1 MNKKP
6 IQTSILIAEQAILL
20 IIAVAT
26 VLASIIELVRIYEV
40 MTVNLSDLFL
50 LFIYAEVLGMVGVF
64 YQDNRIPVTLPII
77 IAITAL
83 TRMIILQSKGL
94 DALNIIYEASGILL
108 LSVAAKTPLACF
120 KEHTV
125 STNNKSTFGAILSTF
140 SSYIF
145 DACSTGGQISGLYD
159 AIKGPIEPAT
169 RPVPNL
175 SRALQAA
182 ATEEFHK
189 LCISCSSLKCFKRS
203 LRIV

>member
-6 IQTSILIAEQAILL
+6 IQSSILIAEQAILL
-20 IIAVAT
+20 IIALAT

-108 LSVAAKTPLACF
+108 LSVAAY
-120 KEHTV
+120 V
-125 STNNKSTFGAILSTF
+125 M
-140 SSYIF
+140 
-145 DACSTGGQISGLYD
+145 
-159 AIKGPIEPAT
+159 
-169 RPVPNL
+169 
-175 SRALQAA
+175 
-182 ATEEFHK
+182 
-189 LCISCSSLKCFKRS
+189 SLKEKMS
-203 LRIV
+203 LTKLKMRKEN

>member
-6 IQTSILIAEQAILL
+6 IQSSILIAEQAILL

-108 LSVAAKTPLACF
+108 LSVAAY
-120 KEHTV
+120 V
-125 STNNKSTFGAILSTF
+125 M
-140 SSYIF
+140 
-145 DACSTGGQISGLYD
+145 
-159 AIKGPIEPAT
+159 
-169 RPVPNL
+169 
-175 SRALQAA
+175 
-182 ATEEFHK
+182 
-189 LCISCSSLKCFKRS
+189 SLKEKMS
-203 LRIV
+203 LTKLKMRKEN

>member
-6 IQTSILIAEQAILL
+6 IQSSILIAEQAILL

-108 LSVAAKTPLACF
+108 LSVAAY
-120 KEHTV
+120 V
-125 STNNKSTFGAILSTF
+125 M
-140 SSYIF
+140 
-145 DACSTGGQISGLYD
+145 
-159 AIKGPIEPAT
+159 
-169 RPVPNL
+169 
-175 SRALQAA
+175 
-182 ATEEFHK
+182 
-189 LCISCSSLKCFKRS
+189 SLKEKMS
-203 LRIV
+203 LSKLKMRKEN